1 MKKSFIITGTDTGIG
16 KTLISAILVKNLSAS
31 YWKPIQSGLT
41 EETDSQWVKRISE
54 CKAEQILPEA
64 YRLQQPLSPHISAD
78 LDGIKIQP
86 KKITIPKFATDT
98 LIMEGAGGVLVPIN
112 WQVLEIEL
120 FQQLHVPVVIVCRT
134 SLGTI
139 NHSLLTIESLKIR
152 NIPIHGVI
160 FNGEF
165 NQDNA
170 DSIVRFGN
178 VKLLGHVPV
187 LKKIDKKSLTTVFK
201 NNFNKSDWL

>member
-16 KTLISAILVKNLSAS
+16 KTLVSAILVKNLSAS

-41 EETDSQWVKRISE
+41 EETDPQWVKRISE

-86 KKITIPKFATDT
+86 EKITIPEFSTDT
-98 LIMEGAGGVLVPIN
+98 LIIEGAGGVLVPIN